1 MDRSIELEMIKKE
14 ALSIRDICYLTVS
27 GSIAY
32 GTDVETSDIDIR
44 GIYMNSIDQLL
55 GTSKRPDVIDKKN
68 PDMAIYSFLKIVSLL
83 SNCNPNVI
91 ELLGTREKDQLY
103 INKVGKALL
112 DNKEMFLSKKAYY
125 SFGGYA
131 ISQLRRLE
139 NGLYAQDEE
148 DVPEDKR
155 AEQLTNSLEYIGQ
168 SINDRFPDEKV
179 SIIHFFKGDDN
190 DVTMDIMARK
200 IKVRA
205 FINLAKE
212 IESTCNNFDKV
223 NHRNRK
229 KTDDKLFKH
238 AMHLMRLYYMAIDI
252 LKNREINTY
261 REKEHDYL
269 MSIRNGEVSMESIFK
284 TQKKL
289 EEKLYDAYENSK
301 LPDEVDSDKI
311 KWFIN
316 YQFYEYHGIVINN
329 VAQYGF

>member
-1 MDRSIELEMIKKE
+1 MDRKIELESITQE
-14 ALSIRDICYLTVS
+14 LLSVDDLFYATVS

-32 GTDVETSDIDIR
+32 GTDLPSSDIDIR
-44 GIYMNSIDQLL
+44 GVYMNSLGQLL
-55 GTSKRPDVIDKKN
+55 GTDNKPGVIEKKD

-91 ELLGTREKDQLY
+91 ELLGTREEDQLY
-103 INKVGKALL
+103 VNNIGQALL

-131 ISQLRRLE
+131 VSQLRRLE
-139 NGLYAQDEE
+139 NGMHSTDDEISDE
-148 DVPEDKR
+148 KR
-155 AEQLTNSLEYIGQ
+155 LEQLVEALEFMGQ
-168 SINDRFPDEKV
+168 SRQEILPNDKIN
-179 SIIHFFKGDDN
+179 IIHFFKGYDDN
-190 DVTMDIMARK
+190 EAVMDIMARK
-200 IKVRA
+200 IKVKS

-212 IESTCNNFDKV
+212 IENTCANFDKI

-229 KTDDKLFKH
+229 KDDTKLFKH

-289 EEKLYDAYENSK
+289 EEKLYDAYNNSK
-301 LPDEVDSDKI
+301 LPESVDKKKI
-311 KWFIN
+311 DAFIN
-316 YQFYEYHGIVINN
+316 EQFYNYHGISVGLSSI
-329 VAQYGF
+329 

>member
-32 GTDVETSDIDIR
+32 GTDVETSDIDVR

-55 GTSKRPDVIDKKN
+55 GTGRRPDVIDKKN
-68 PDMAIYSFLKIVSLL
+68 PDMTIYSFLKIISLL

-91 ELLGTREKDQLY
+91 ELLGTREEDQLY
-103 INKVGKALL
+103 INEVGKALL
-112 DNKEMFLSKKAYY
+112 ANKEMFLSKKAYH

-148 DVPEDKR
+148 DVPDDKR
-155 AEQLTNSLEYIGQ
+155 AEQLTNSLEYLGQ
-168 SINDRFPDEKV
+168 SINGRFPDEKV

-212 IESTCNNFDKV
+212 IESTCNNFDKI

-229 KTDDKLFKH
+229 KTDDKLYKH
-238 AMHLMRLYYMAIDI
+238 AMHLIRLYYMGIDI
-252 LKNREINTY
+252 LKNGEINTY
-261 REKEHDYL
+261 RDKEHDYL
-269 MSIRNGEVSMESIFK
+269 MSIRNGEVPMEKIFEE
-284 TQKKL
+284 QKKM
-289 EEKLYDAYENSK
+289 EMELYDAYENSK
-301 LPDEVDSDKI
+301 LPEHVDNDRI
-311 KWFIN
+311 NEFIN

-329 VAQYGF
+329 VAPYGF

>member
-1 MDRSIELEMIKKE
+1 MDRSIELEVIKKE
-14 ALSIRDICYLTVS
+14 ATSIRDICYLTVS

-32 GTDVETSDIDIR
+32 GTDVETSDIDVR

-55 GTSKRPDVIDKKN
+55 GTGRRPDVIDKKN
-68 PDMAIYSFLKIVSLL
+68 PDMAIYSFLKIISLL

-91 ELLGTREKDQLY
+91 ELLGTREEDQLY
-103 INKVGKALL
+103 INEVGKAFLA
-112 DNKEMFLSKKAYY
+112 NKEMFLSKKAYH

-139 NGLYAQDEE
+139 NSLYAQDEE
-148 DVPEDKR
+148 DVPDDKR

-229 KTDDKLFKH
+229 KTDDKLYKH
-238 AMHLMRLYYMAIDI
+238 AMHLMRLYYMGIDI
-252 LKNREINTY
+252 LKNGEINTY
-261 REKEHDYL
+261 RDKEHDYL
-269 MSIRNGEVSMESIFK
+269 MSIRNGEVPMEKIFDE
-284 TQKKL
+284 QKKM
-289 EEKLYDAYENSK
+289 EIELYDAYENSK
-301 LPDEVDSDKI
+301 LPEQVDSDKI
-311 KWFIN
+311 NEFIN
-316 YQFYEYHGIVINN
+316 YQFYEYHGIVVNN
-329 VAQYGF
+329 TAPYGF